1 MAYTKRTSKESER
14 GKGLAQLKAD
24 LAAGTLG
31 CAYLFYGKES
41 YLRER
46 YLDQVRKASG
56 IEAFAP
62 DDTGLVS
69 VRVDDKYNVNLQFV
83 EATGRVLCF
92 VEVAA
97 LPADASRAV
106 YRDLL
111 VGGLFGRDTAGGY
124 FAIEPESETV
134 VYNYFFDLEE
144 AAKDVEEFLHTIEK
158 ILQLCDIWAERIRRD
173 LYGEEEE
180 GVSHGSA
187 EQPAH
192 FQGSMI
198 RA

>member
-1 MAYTKRTSKESER
+1 MKTKDDYNKFLS
-14 GKGLAQLKAD
+14 D
-24 LAAGTLG
+24 
-31 CAYLFYGKES
+31 
-41 YLRER
+41 
-46 YLDQVRKASG
+46 VRNASG
-56 IEAFAP
+56 IESLTP
-62 DDTGLVS
+62 DESGLVS
-69 VRVDDKYNVNLQFV
+69 VRVDDAYNVNLQFV
-83 EATGRVLCF
+83 EATGKVLCF
-92 VEVAA
+92 VEVAT
-97 LPADASRAV
+97 LPSDASKAV

-111 VGGLFGRDTAGGY
+111 VGGLFGKDTAGGY
-124 FAIEPESETV
+124 FAVEPESESV